1 MHLGGSLAFRSTVDL
16 HALPPSRLQSSL
28 RLFFVMSMRSRSLS
42 WRQHALLAVRMF
54 GLHGLGLG

>member
-42 WRQHALLAVRMF
+42 WRQPALRVVLMF
-54 GLHGLGLG
+54 GLQGHG